1 MRGAFMLKIIE
12 VNSRREMK
20 AFVAFPLELYKDNPY
35 YVPGIMKDDL
45 DNFDSNK
52 NPAFEF
58 CRFKLWLVYKDE
70 KIAGRIAAII
80 NDIAIEKFNE
90 NRGRFGYVDF
100 IDDFEV
106 SSLLFKTAE
115 DWLKSNDID
124 KVQGPLGFSDLDE
137 EGMLTEGFDEMGTMT
152 TIYNASYYP
161 EHLKK
166 LGYDIDVTWYEYE
179 VKISKIGNEKLIDFS
194 NRIRLKYDLDIVKL
208 KNSKDLLPYI
218 NDFFNLLNLAY
229 EDLYNITPLNEKQM
243 QYYTKKYFSFIHPDF
258 VKFIV
263 NKNQELVAFGIGFP
277 SLSQALKKAN
287 GRLLPFGLLH
297 IYRAF
302 KVNNRVEM
310 LLVAVNPSYQRKGI
324 PAILFTEFIESFD
337 KNHITFA
344 DLNPQL
350 EENNSVRN
358 HWKNF
363 ETRQHKKRSSFVKT
377 F

>member
-1 MRGAFMLKIIE
+1 MKKIFKTVFIATLLMLLIGCNGKNE
-12 VNSRREMK
+12 
-20 AFVAFPLELYKDNPY
+20 
-35 YVPGIMKDDL
+35 
-45 DNFDSNK
+45 DSK
-52 NPAFEF
+52 ET
-58 CRFKLWLVYKDE
+58 LKDE

-80 NDIAIEKFNE
+80 NPIAIEKFNE
-90 NRGRFGYVDF
+90 RRGRFGYVDF

-106 SSLLFKTAE
+106 SRLLFETAE
-115 DWLKSNDID
+115 NWLKSNDIV

-137 EGMLTEGFDEMGTMT
+137 EGMLIEGFNEMGTMT
-152 TIYNASYYP
+152 TIYNAAYYP
-161 EHLKK
+161 NHLKQ

-179 VKISKIGNEKLIDFS
+179 VKISNSINQKLIDFS
-194 NRIRLKYDLDIVKL
+194 NKVKLKYNLEVVKL

-218 NDFFNLLNLAY
+218 NDFYNLLNLAY

-263 NKNQELVAFGIGFP
+263 NEDQDLVAFGIGFP
-277 SLSQALKKAN
+277 SLSLALKKAN
-287 GRLLPFGLLH
+287 GRLFPFGLLH

-310 LLVAVNPSYQRKGI
+310 LLVAVNPKYQRKGI
-324 PAILFTEFIESFD
+324 PAILFTEFNESFE

-363 ETRQHKKRSSFVKT
+363 ETRQHKKRSSYIKT